1 MRSELLE
8 YWGESLIAAARVQ
21 KQGDLMMQ
29 WVSRWHTGLCEA
41 MLPWT
46 GAAPRDGASAFRG
59 PDRYQ
64 AYGETGEISRRIL
77 SGYLKLFG
85 VVPMDEFADLARR
98 YEELKA
104 RCTAQEEALK
114 HFSWLLQGQGGMG
127 GSDVIL
133 KQFQDLA
140 ARQKEN
146 YQKLVEGFIDFFDA
160 SK

>member
-21 KQGDLMMQ
+21 KQADLMMQ
-29 WVSRWHTGLCEA
+29 WVSRWHTGFCEA
-41 MLPWT
+41 MIPLT
-46 GAAPRDGASAFRG
+46 GAVPRDGASASRG
-59 PDRYQ
+59 PDRYH
-64 AYGETGEISRRIL
+64 ACDETGEISRRIL
-77 SGYLKLFG
+77 SSYLKLFG

-98 YEELKA
+98 HEELKA

-114 HFSWLLQGQGGMG
+114 HFSWLLQGQGRIG
-127 GSDVIL
+127 GSELIL

-140 ARQKEN
+140 VRQKEN
-146 YQKLVEGFIDFFDA
+146 YQKLVEGFIDFFDG